1 MSRAA
6 EIAYRF
12 IRGAILEGVLAP
24 GEQLRE
30 EQLAESCGVSR
41 TPVREALRRLETEHY
56 VRRSGSQR
64 TFVTDWSLD
73 DIEEAFL
80 LRGMLE
86 GHAAARAAERISA
99 DQIELLALHNKHLR
113 QAASSHQ
120 LDPTL
125 FLERNRAFHSLVL
138 QAAGSERLSALLAA
152 IVEQPI
158 VIRTARRYDRDQ
170 ILRSYSEHEELI
182 LAFRRRDPVWAE
194 AVMKAHI
201 RRAFHAYRDAFE
213 IAQRAE
219 QIAEAAE

>member
-1 MSRAA
+1 MSKAA
-6 EIAYRF
+6 ETAYRY
-12 IRGAILEGVLAP
+12 IRGAILEGSLAP
-24 GEQLRE
+24 GAQLRE

-56 VRRSGSQR
+56 IRRTGSQR

-86 GHAAARAAERISA
+86 GHAAARAADRISA
-99 DQIELLALHNKHLR
+99 EQIELLSLHNKQLR
-113 QAASSHQ
+113 EAASGHR
-120 LDPTL
+120 LDPTS
-125 FLERNRAFHSLVL
+125 FLERNREFHSLVL
-138 QAAGSERLSALLAA
+138 QAAGSERLSALLTA

-158 VIRTARRYDRDQ
+158 VIRTVRRYDRDQ

-182 LAFRRRDPVWAE
+182 LAFRRRDPLWAE
-194 AVMKAHI
+194 AVMRAHI

-213 IAQRAE
+213 IAQRSD
-219 QIAEAAE
+219 QIVEAAE